1 MVGIN
6 DIVITGIGCVTP
18 LGIGEAAFRQALL
31 EGQCAIR
38 PYVTLS
44 DSAQTTYYAAQLT
57 DFDGKQYVTP
67 RKALKVMGREVQ
79 IAFSAAHLAWQNA
92 GLADFTPASDRVG
105 VVYGTE
111 VTPGDVH
118 ELVPAIGACV
128 DSAGMNFSKWGG
140 GFAKHIYP
148 LWMLKYLPN
157 MAACHVGIAIDAR
170 GPNNSLA
177 MEEAS
182 GLLAL
187 GEAAQIIRR
196 GDADLMVVGACGS
209 RVTPTRMMYR
219 APDVY
224 DQHPLNPTHQEA
236 GPRSRPFDLHRHGI
250 VPAEGA
256 ATFVLERRSHA
267 VKRGAKILGQLA
279 GHSSRYGRPTR
290 NYNGSRQALASAAS
304 DSLQQAGIT
313 AAELSHVSA
322 QGFSELYSDIEEAA
336 AIANIAPSVP
346 VTAFSSYF
354 GTAGAACG
362 LLELAASI
370 LTTRAGYTLPTL
382 GYSQPDPNCP
392 IHVCQAKQG
401 ATSEYILKMSYTL
414 QGQAAAVVVQCMS

>member
-1 MVGIN
+1 MVGLN

-18 LGIGEAAFRQALL
+18 LGIGSAAFRQALMS
-31 EGQCAIR
+31 EKCAIR
-38 PYVTLS
+38 PFITLS
-44 DSAQTTYYAAQLT
+44 DSAQTTYYAAELT

-79 IAFSAAHLAWQNA
+79 IAYSAAHLAWQDA
-92 GLADFTPASDRVG
+92 GLADFTPAAERVG

-111 VTPGDVH
+111 MTPGDIQD
-118 ELVPAIGACV
+118 LSPAIIACA
-128 DSAGMNFSKWGG
+128 DPEGMNFATWGG
-140 GFAKHIYP
+140 IFAKHIYP

-157 MAACHVGIAIDAR
+157 MAACHVGIAINAR
-170 GPNNSLA
+170 GPSNSLA

-196 GDADLMVVGACGS
+196 GDADLMVVGACGV

-219 APDVY
+219 DSRVY
-224 DQHPLNPTHQEA
+224 DQHPLDQSPDS

-250 VPAEGA
+250 IPAEGA
-256 ATFVLERRSHA
+256 ATFIIERRSHA
-267 VKRGAKILGQLA
+267 VNRGAKILGVLA
-279 GHSSRYGRPTR
+279 GHSSRFGRPTR
-290 NYNGSRQALASAAS
+290 RNNGSRQALASAAS
-304 DSLQQAGIT
+304 DSLQQAGI
-313 AAELSHVSA
+313 AADELSHVSA
-322 QGFSELYSDIEEAA
+322 QGFSELFSDIEEAA
-336 AIANIAPSVP
+336 AIAAVAPKTP

-354 GTAGAACG
+354 GTAGAASG
-362 LLELAASI
+362 LMELAASI

-382 GYSQPDPNCP
+382 GYAQPDPNCP
-392 IHVCQAKQG
+392 IHVCQQRQVA
-401 ATSEYILKMSYTL
+401 AAEHILKLSYTL